1 MDKEGLV
8 KVIRKVTEDH
18 WKAKGAPLL
27 LSQLPGRLTDVDY
40 EDVLQPYG
48 GLKAF
53 LDATAGVESG
63 YRLSQHPLQTAKI
76 GVMPFAEKFEY
87 SDVTETMT
95 PTVEISLDLLKDI
108 LRKLDK
114 AYLPTLVRKL
124 PPEVVTAVFQDY
136 LSYPSS

>member
-8 KVIRKVTEDH
+8 KVIRKITEDH

-27 LSQLPGRLTDVDY
+27 LSQLPGRLTGVDY

-53 LDATAGVESG
+53 LDSTSGAEAG
-63 YRLSQHPLQTAKI
+63 YRLCQHPLQTAKV

-87 SDVTETMT
+87 ADTSETST
-95 PTVEISLDLLKDI
+95 PTVEISLDLLKDM
-108 LRKLDK
+108 LRKVDK
-114 AYLPTLVRKL
+114 AYLPVLIRKL
-124 PPEVVTAVFQDY
+124 PEEVVTVVFQDY
-136 LSYPSS
+136 LS